1 MAKPASRA
9 RPAFPSLAAASL
21 NLAAGAQAEEV
32 QLKAA
37 SHAAALLL
45 RAVVELRAVGVE
57 ARRARTTVPERAL
70 TLVLGLSSQ
79 VRVRDAG
86 RRGMP
91 MVRLTEAEPGGVRG
105 LEVEGVVVVPKVDR
119 QVLPLSSTLVEHS
132 RMISEVKWS
141 EGGRWGKCIA
151 LHGMGSGFVCIIFA
165 FSFVR
170 WDGDGG

>member
-1 MAKPASRA
+1 
-9 RPAFPSLAAASL
+9 
-21 NLAAGAQAEEV
+21 
-32 QLKAA
+32 
-37 SHAAALLL
+37 
-45 RAVVELRAVGVE
+45 VVELLAVGVE

-105 LEVEGVVVVPKVDR
+105 LEAGGEVPKVDR
-119 QVLPLSSTLVEHS
+119 EVLPPSSTLVEHS
-132 RMISEVKWS
+132 RMTSEVKWS

-151 LHGMGSGFVCIIFA
+151 LHGMGSGIVCIIFA

-170 WDGDGG
+170 WDGDGRLNKRRCIGGVLRV